1 MEGNDPWDATAVTP
15 AGGGCYTA
23 TIGPEWM
30 LAMVP
35 QGGLL
40 AAIAARALAAELHVD
55 STADERSDKR
65 TQGDDHQTG
74 ADRTPVQPLRSI
86 HGVFVSPVPAGPVV
100 IDVTVLRRGRSVSQ
114 AQATVRAPHAKA
126 GFTALAVFG
135 APRAGFTFTELA
147 YPEVPDPEGQPSFRD
162 PFPPEAGDIE
172 RMSFPFWED
181 VLEGRPALGTPFWD
195 PSPREKAESATWF
208 RFEQPPIGSDG
219 RLDPYTSLVVAD
231 VMPGAVFEK
240 VSPTEDRWFAPSTDL
255 TVHLFGAA
263 TPGWLLGHY
272 CAHLAGD
279 GYASVDAAIWDP
291 RGADGPELV
300 AYATQQM
307 FFTRYT

>member
-1 MEGNDPWDATAVTP
+1 MKGNDPWDATVVTP
-15 AGGGCYTA
+15 VGRGCYTA
-23 TIGPEWM
+23 TIGPEWV

-40 AAIAARALAAELHVD
+40 AAIAARALAVELHVD
-55 STADERSDKR
+55 
-65 TQGDDHQTG
+65 G
-74 ADRTPVQPLRSI
+74 ADTARPVDGTTPTPAQPLRSI

-114 AQATVRAPHAKA
+114 AQATVRAPDAKA

-147 YPEVPDPEGQPSFRD
+147 YPDVPDPEGQPSFRD

-195 PSPREKAESATWF
+195 PSLREKAESATWF

-255 TVHLFGAA
+255 IVHLFGAA

-272 CAHLAGD
+272 RAHLAGD
-279 GYASVDAAIWDP
+279 GYASVDAAVWDP

-307 FFTRYT
+307 FFTSST